1 MSIRALLVDDEPLAR
16 EGMRMHLAS
25 EPDIQI
31 AGEAAD
37 GVQAVEAIRALR
49 PDLVFLDVQ
58 MPEVDG
64 LQVVERI
71 GPGAM
76 PAVIFVT
83 AYHEHAVRA
92 FELHAVDYL
101 LKPVREE
108 RLRSALAR
116 ARLHLATR
124 SEQTLAA
131 RLEALVEDFRTLR
144 AQVDS
149 KADPV
154 DANGGTP
161 ARKFAAWISVA
172 GRNSTQLVRV
182 EDVDWFEAEGNY
194 VRLHV
199 GTTNH
204 LIRSTLRGMA
214 DQLDPAT
221 FIRIHRSTIVN
232 VNRIR
237 EVQPWFGGDY
247 IANLHDGRQLR
258 VSRSYR
264 DQLLRPVF

>member
-1 MSIRALLVDDEPLAR
+1 MSVRTLLVDDEPLAR
-16 EGMRMHLAS
+16 EGMRMLLAA
-25 EPDIQI
+25 EPDIEI
-31 AGEAAD
+31 IGEAAD
-37 GVQAVEAIRALR
+37 GVQAADAIHALR

-64 LQVVERI
+64 LQVVERV
-71 GPGAM
+71 GAAHM

-83 AYHEHAVRA
+83 AYHQHAVRA

-101 LKPVREE
+101 LKPVRDE

-116 ARLHLATR
+116 ARLRLASR
-124 SEQTLAA
+124 DENVLAA
-131 RLEALVEDFRTLR
+131 RLEALLSDFRALR
-144 AQVDS
+144 ARVE
-149 KADPV
+149 AG
-154 DANGGTP
+154 DAGEASP

-237 EVQPWFGGDY
+237 EIQPWFGGDY
-247 IANLHDGRQLR
+247 IALLHDGRQLR

>member
-1 MSIRALLVDDEPLAR
+1 MSIRTLIVDDEPLAR

-25 EPDIQI
+25 EPDVEVV
-31 AGEAAD
+31 GEAAD
-37 GVQAVEAIRALR
+37 GVQAAESIRSLG

-64 LQVVERI
+64 LQVVERV
-71 GPGAM
+71 GAARM

-83 AYHEHAVRA
+83 AYHQHAVRA

-101 LKPVREE
+101 LKPVKED

-116 ARLHLATR
+116 ARLRLASR
-124 SEQTLAA
+124 SEDVLAA
-131 RLEALVEDFRTLR
+131 RLEALLDDFKQLR
-144 AQVDS
+144 ARIDGGE
-149 KADPV
+149 AAPE
-154 DANGGTP
+154 GGTVQ
-161 ARKFAAWISVA
+161 KFAAWISVS
-172 GRNSTQLVRV
+172 GRTSTQLVRV

-199 GTTNH
+199 GTTSH

-237 EVQPWFGGDY
+237 EIQPWFGGDY
-247 IANLHDGRQLR
+247 IALLHDGRQLR

>member
-16 EGMRMHLAS
+16 EGMRMHLAL
-25 EPDIQI
+25 EPDIRVV
-31 AGEAAD
+31 GEAAD

-64 LQVVERI
+64 LQVVERV
-71 GPGAM
+71 GPGSM

-83 AYHEHAVRA
+83 AYHQHAVRA
-92 FELHAVDYL
+92 FDLHAVDYL

-116 ARLHLATR
+116 ARLRLASR
-124 SEQTLAA
+124 GEEALSAK
-131 RLEALVEDFRTLR
+131 LEALLEDFRLLR
-144 AQVDS
+144 ARVES
-149 KADPV
+149 GESGEAASP
-154 DANGGTP
+154 
-161 ARKFAAWISVA
+161 RRFAAWISVA
-172 GRNSTQLVRV
+172 GRSSTQLVRV

-199 GTTNH
+199 GAGSH

-214 DQLDPAT
+214 DQLDPVT

-237 EVQPWFGGDY
+237 EIQPWFGGDY
-247 IANLHDGRQLR
+247 IAVLHDGRQLR
-258 VSRSYR
+258 VSRSHR